1 MKILCV
7 GRIAYDITI
16 PTNEYPIENE
26 KYQVIEK
33 VEGIGGSAAIAAC
46 LLSKWNTEV
55 LLSGVIGS
63 DQYGTKIK
71 ETLQR
76 IHMETRYV
84 ETNYEKATNT
94 SFIICNSV
102 GQTRTIFNL
111 DDQTLFLKKYDVDL
125 APDIIFVDGKEYMAS
140 KAILEKNPRAISIID
155 AGSTT
160 NETIELAKRVKYIV
174 CSKSFAEN
182 LTNMKVDYKN
192 TTTLVDIY
200 QKLKHKYPNAEIIIT
215 LEEKGALYC
224 INNQIKVMP
233 GLNVIPKDTTGA
245 GDIFHGAFVYGLAN
259 GFDLEKTIRYAN
271 IAGGLSTLSIGSFAS
286 IPALE
291 DVVNYDEKKQ
301 A

>member
-7 GRIAYDITI
+7 GRIAYDITM
-16 PTNEYPIENE
+16 PMSEYPIENE
-26 KYQVIEK
+26 KYQVVEK

-46 LLSKWNTEV
+46 LLSKWNTDV
-55 LLSGVIGS
+55 MLAGVIGS

-71 ETLQR
+71 ETLQQL
-76 IHMETRYV
+76 HMETRYI
-84 ETNYEKATNT
+84 ETNYEKTTNT
-94 SFIICNSV
+94 SFVICNQA

-111 DDQTLFLKKYDVDL
+111 DDQNLFFKKYDVDL
-125 APDIIFVDGKEYMAS
+125 APDMILVDGKEYMAS

-155 AGSTT
+155 AGSAT

-174 CSKSFAEN
+174 CSKSFAESVSN
-182 LTNMKVDYKN
+182 ITVDYKN
-192 TTTLVDIY
+192 TTTLVNIY

-224 INNQIKVMP
+224 MNNQIKVMP
-233 GLNVIPKDTTGA
+233 GLNVIAKDTTGA

-271 IAGGLSTLSIGSFAS
+271 IAAGLSTLSIGSFAS
-286 IPALE
+286 IPSLE
-291 DVVNYDEKKQ
+291 DVIGYDENKQ